1 MPRPAVPADSVRTR
15 RGTYL
20 QIHHA
25 RHIAPSEENLQGQ
38 ISVMCD
44 VCVCVRARASIHA
57 RIIHTYMCVCVCLR
71 VCLGLHI
78 RMPTYVHA
86 NYHDTCIHTYIHA

>member
-44 VCVCVRARASIHA
+44 VCVCVCV
-57 RIIHTYMCVCVCLR
+57 MCVCAR
-71 VCLGLHI
+71 AQAFMHG
-78 RMPTYVHA
+78 
-86 NYHDTCIHTYIHA
+86 